1 MARTNNLTNFLTD
14 VAAAIKAK
22 LGTETPIPASQFD
35 TKIGEIETGGTY
47 QAKSITIQSNG
58 SQTITP
64 DSGYDALSS
73 VAITVQ
79 VPIPQL
85 QSKSYTFTDNTTI
98 TLNPETGYDGFSSIT
113 LTINVPQE
121 GGSGDVK
128 LFETEQAMQADQNP
142 TEGDLAVV
150 YRSEVQPCTATAHF
164 SKAMF
169 PETVVLDSALEDY
182 VELRFRPV
190 DSSQEFECWGMI
202 DQSMFEMSCYGEQG
216 EYRVQY
222 ESQDGITYTRTTFR
236 NPDGDVTGNELDFG
250 VEIYYD
256 YEEMWNDVI
265 GEFIQVGG
273 KYFEGLYEYC
283 LGIANPTKRLLPS
296 ISKITTDF
304 QTGSVVEY
312 DFSGEQ
318 AYLDADK
325 LLDIINQIAT
335 DNQLENLYY
344 AVFIDTEN
352 NIHVIPME
360 NSSSEPYRN
369 LEYR

>member
-22 LGTETPIPASQFD
+22 LGTETPILASQFD
-35 TKIGEIETGGTY
+35 TKIGEIETVGTY
-47 QAKSITIQSNG
+47 QAKSVTIQSNG

-73 VAITVQ
+73 VVINVQ
-79 VPIPQL
+79 VPVKQL
-85 QSKSYTFTDNTTI
+85 QSKSYEFTQNTHI
-98 TLNPETGYDGFSSIT
+98 VLSPETGYDGFSSIE

-121 GGSGDVK
+121 SGSGDVK
-128 LFETEQAMQADQNP
+128 LFETEQAMQADPNP
-142 TEGDLAVV
+142 QEGDLAVV
-150 YRSEVQPCTATAHF
+150 YRSEVQPCTATARF

-169 PETVVLDSALEDY
+169 PETVVLDSVLGDY

-190 DSSQEFECWGMI
+190 DDSQMFDCWGQLDSNYFQM
-202 DQSMFEMSCYGEQG
+202 DCYGEQG
-216 EYRVQY
+216 EYRIQY
-222 ESQDGITYTRTTFR
+222 ESQDGITYTRTALQDPT
-236 NPDGDVTGNELDFG
+236 GEVTGNELDFG
-250 VEIYYD
+250 VEIYYEN
-256 YEEMWNDVI
+256 EEMWNDVI
-265 GEFIQVGG
+265 GNFINVGG

-335 DNQLENLYY
+335 DNQLENIYY

-369 LEYR
+369 LEY